1 MHSTHRP
8 KVVARMMSAPHPW
21 QAMNGRSPESWQPS
35 DLQAAKSHQCM
46 SCGQTNIVR
55 AIEGAASTLA
65 DRPAAFYR
73 SYAYFRVGGAEVPR
87 KSGTDAIAAA
97 VRVRLQ
103 TCQLTRGLRSW

>member
-1 MHSTHRP
+1 MSTVMHSTQRP

-21 QAMNGRSPESWQPS
+21 HAISGRSPESWQPS

-55 AIEGAASTLA
+55 AIEGAASTLV
-65 DRPAAFYR
+65 DRPAALYR
-73 SYAYFRVGGAEVPR
+73 SYAYFRVGIAELSR

-97 VRVRLQ
+97 A
-103 TCQLTRGLRSW
+103 